1 MSQRLNLFGA
11 ALLAA
16 LLAVP
21 AFAQSAS
28 AVPLRAEGASMVLT
42 TEGHRIAM
50 PLPDWLDA
58 NGIAGGDVTPLVDAT
73 FAESPGQATLDI
85 IAKGDT
91 AANWKVRYGARMLV
105 GAGGSIEDFRQ
116 LLMSRYAKN
125 CQPRTVGFFQL
136 GPDTADALAPLGFV
150 CGAFFDGLIGLG
162 GQGEVAVIQ
171 LVRTQ
176 DGFAAV
182 FQDWRG
188 AAFDPSD
195 PKSWPVA
202 TSVVQARAFQLQGAA
217 RLSLAD

>member
-1 MSQRLNLFGA
+1 VSQPLNLFGA
-11 ALLAA
+11 ALLVA

-21 AFAQSAS
+21 AFAQTAA
-28 AVPLRAEGASMVLT
+28 AVPLRADGAGMVLT
-42 TEGHRIAM
+42 AEGHHVLM

-58 NGIAGGDVTPLVDAT
+58 NGIAGGDVVPLVDAT
-73 FAESPGQATLDI
+73 FAQSPGQATLDI

-91 AANWKVRYGARMLV
+91 AANWKVRYGARLLLSTT
-105 GAGGSIEDFRQ
+105 GTLADFRQ
-116 LLMSRYAKN
+116 LIMARYAKN

-136 GPDTADALAPLGFV
+136 GPDTAEALAPLGFV
-150 CGAFFDGLIGLG
+150 CGAYFDGLVGLA

-171 LVRTQ
+171 LLRTN
-176 DGFAAV
+176 DGYGAIY
-182 FQDWRG
+182 QDWRG

-202 TSVVQARAFQLQGAA
+202 TSIVQARAFQLQGAA